1 MERYRDVAKPSS
13 TRRGT
18 SFLTLANPN
27 PNPNPNPNH
36 NHNHTLTPTH
46 TLTPPHTLALPPCPD
61 QVAAA
66 LQWHGQGVAGPA
78 LAGGLVQLWQQLVA
92 EARP

>member
-1 MERYRDVAKPSS
+1 MHDGGKPAHAAGT
-13 TRRGT
+13 TRT
-18 SFLTLANPN
+18 PTLTL
-27 PNPNPNPNH
+27 
-36 NHNHTLTPTH
+36 TLILTPTLTITITITPTH
-46 TLTPPHTLALPPCPD
+46 TLTPPHTLTLTPYPA